1 MSDWALIS
9 ESTASGASSVE
20 FTDLTGFKIF
30 KWVFIDVNPATDA
43 VQFMFQTSTD
53 GGSSYG
59 VTTTSTY
66 FQAYNEETGGS
77 SALTYLTA
85 QDLAQSTSYQHLNNT
100 LGNAADECAVGEL
113 YLFNPSST
121 TYVKHYFATMNGYD
135 GSSGGSNYTQNN
147 RIGGFFNTTTA
158 LNAIDFKMSSGNLD
172 AVIKQYGLVA
182 T

>member
-1 MSDWALIS
+1 MSDWKLIS
-9 ESTASGASSVE
+9 TANPSGAANTS
-20 FTDLTGFKIF
+20 FTDLTGYKIF
-30 KWVFIDVNPATDA
+30 KFVFIDVNPATDA

-66 FQAYNEETGGS
+66 FQAYHEETGGS

-147 RIGGFFNTTTA
+147 YIGGYFNTTTA

-182 T
+182 G